1 MLEGFEKETKPLT
14 EREFSVLTPMVE
26 YLQRAKG
33 KQNAV
38 RNEIIIRYLFPQTGI
53 SLNQTAVRK
62 LINYIRKEGL
72 ITNLMATSS
81 GYYVSSDVKE
91 LQKYV
96 KSLEGRENEIRRV
109 RLSIEAQIKLL
120 SNVSSTQEDTKL
132 CN

>member
-1 MLEGFEKETKPLT
+1 MLEGFEKETNPLT
-14 EREFSVLTPMVE
+14 ERELSVLTPMVE
-26 YLQRAKG
+26 YLQKAKG

-38 RNEIIIRYLFPQTGI
+38 RNEIIIRYLFPKTGI

-62 LINYIRKEGL
+62 LINYIRKRGL

-81 GYYVSSDVKE
+81 GYYVSSDIKE

-132 CN
+132 CH